1 MAWHVILALSVR
13 MQPGNRHARCRDS
26 GGARGL
32 PGGPRYS
39 YRMYNLPFGLGELPP
54 SLHAAARAP
63 RVASRARFGLACQVM
78 LSRTETATFRSHP
91 SFKRDRPT
99 QTHTRHTQSHA
110 DPNRARQRDQARQT
124 HEAFRPGPDRP
135 PAKKAKKLE
144 CASHV
149 RNTSAETAS
158 TSILRAQLPERRGA
172 GVIVRRTTWAHNERR
187 ELSRGLSP
195 GVGSTSMCF
204 APTTMQL

>member
-1 MAWHVILALSVR
+1 V
-13 MQPGNRHARCRDS
+13 ARAACLVDRATRTVCIIS
-26 GGARGL
+26 RSA
-32 PGGPRYS
+32 S
-39 YRMYNLPFGLGELPP
+39 ASSLPP
-54 SLHAAARAP
+54 SLAGAARA
-63 RVASRARFGLACQVM
+63 RLAFARRFGLAWQVM

-124 HEAFRPGPDRP
+124 HEAFRP

-144 CASHV
+144 CASHA

>member
-13 MQPGNRHARCRDS
+13 MQPGNRQDWCRDS

-54 SLHAAARAP
+54 SLPRRRGARAP
-63 RVASRARFGLACQVM
+63 RVRACFGLAWQVM

-124 HEAFRPGPDRP
+124 HEAFRP

-144 CASHV
+144 CASHA